1 MNPAASSDSAT
12 PTLAL
17 ADKVALVTGAA
28 SGIGAAVGRRLAAA
42 GAHVVLSDVN
52 PAGLTLVY
60 RAIQEAGGRSS
71 VVELEVG
78 SEADWEAACQGI
90 LSAHGRLDICVNAA
104 GIALAGPLTDISLAD
119 WQRVMRTNLDGVF
132 LGTRHALRA
141 MRAKGGC
148 IVNIG
153 SAAGLKPLAGNAAYG
168 TSKAAVRFLTQVAS
182 LEGASIGVRVNSIS
196 PGAIATPMWAAMDW
210 WPELVARAGGEA
222 GALDALVQE
231 QGYGHPDEIAAVV
244 LFLVSDGARLIT
256 GVDLPVD
263 GGFSVG

>member
-1 MNPAASSDSAT
+1 MNPATPSGSAAL
-12 PTLAL
+12 TLAL
-17 ADKVALVTGAA
+17 AEKVALVTGAA
-28 SGIGAAVGRRLAAA
+28 SGIGSAVGRRLAAA

-52 PAGLTLVY
+52 QAGLGLVS

-71 VVELEVG
+71 AVGLEVG
-78 SEADWEAACQGI
+78 SEADWEAACAGI
-90 LSAHGRLDICVNAA
+90 LSVHGRLDICVNAA
-104 GIALAGPLTDISLAD
+104 GIALAGPLTDLSLAD

-141 MRAKGGC
+141 MKAKGGC

-168 TSKAAVRFLTQVAS
+168 TSKAAVCFLTQVAS

-196 PGAIATPMWAAMDW
+196 PGAIATPMWAGMDW

-222 GALDALVQE
+222 AALDALVRE
-231 QGYGHPDEIAAVV
+231 QGYGHPNEIAAGV
-244 LFLVSDGARLIT
+244 LFLVSDQARLIT